1 KTSSHGT
8 SIKLPC
14 QRIEIRGEFTAY
26 GEWYEKVLHGFCE
39 LLQESCQ
46 GASCWKDVFD
56 RFEGVNDIPLM
67 TIHKSKGLE
76 FHTVLFIG
84 LDDSSFWSI
93 QDDRE
98 GGLQEFF
105 VAFTRAKDRAFFTYC
120 QNRGTRRKVD
130 EIYQLLNQ
138 AGVTR
143 ITPGVPSL
151 P

>member
-1 KTSSHGT
+1 
-8 SIKLPC
+8 
-14 QRIEIRGEFTAY
+14 
-26 GEWYEKVLHGFCE
+26 
-39 LLQESCQ
+39 
-46 GASCWKDVFD
+46 
-56 RFEGVNDIPLM
+56 M